1 MNEFLL
7 SLLLTGAL
15 STGPTLPFWMTANQF
30 GLMPEHSGALALVQA
45 GTQYDPAKDFQWKW
59 GASLAANLD
68 KGPTADF
75 NLMVDELYA
84 SLKWRALSLDLGM
97 RHDPLDFYGA
107 AATLGSL
114 STTGG
119 HLIASGNARSMPGY
133 MLRLD
138 PVPVPFTGKHVWLY
152 GAFGDFKTLDKRYV
166 QGALVHRTQLF
177 VKVSVSRLDFDFGID
192 HYAIWAGQNPKVAM
206 PATFANY
213 FRVITGRSASASG
226 SHSDQLNVIGD
237 QGGGELF
244 RLSWRG
250 DGWHAI
256 LQHDIPYNDGSGMA
270 FLNFPDGVNTLCV
283 GFDRKNHW
291 VSDVAYEF
299 MYTRNQSGWS
309 HKRPVP
315 DQLQPSGGD
324 NYFNNEEYRSG
335 WTHFGHPIGFPLFV
349 PKGTHAGTWTG
360 WNIVLGIENNRL
372 RAHHIGVSGMLF
384 HQFPYK
390 LMLTF
395 SQNYG
400 LYKKPYLGES
410 PWNKEPGTVKETAL
424 HQVSGAFVG
433 EVPVLLYNRHGF
445 TITYGIY
452 ADRGQLLPDQF
463 GFSLGLR
470 YELGR

>member
-166 QGALVHRTQLF
+166 QGELVHRTQLF

-192 HYAIWAGQNPKVAM
+192 HYAIWAGQNPKADM
-206 PATFANY
+206 PVTFENY
-213 FRVITGRSASASG
+213 LRVITGRSASTAG
-226 SHSDQLNVIGD
+226 SPNDRYNVIGD
-237 QGGGELF
+237 QGGGEVF
-244 RLSWRG
+244 RLSWQG
-250 DGWHAI
+250 DGWRTI
-256 LQHDIPYNDGSGMA
+256 LQHDIPYSDGSGMC
-270 FLNFPDGVNTLCV
+270 FLNFPDGVNTL
-283 GFDRKNHW
+283 GFSFDRKNRW
-291 VSDVAYEF
+291 VSDVVYEF
-299 MYTRNQSGWS
+299 IYTRNQSGWS
-309 HKRPVP
+309 HERPSL
-315 DQLQPSGGD
+315 DHIQPGGGD

-335 WTHFGHPIGFPLFV
+335 WTHFGHTIGLPLFV

-360 WNIVLGIENNRL
+360 QNIVPGIENNRI
-372 RAHHIGVSGMLF
+372 RAHHIGLSGNLF
-384 HQFPYK
+384 RQFPYK

-410 PWNKEPGTVKETAL
+410 PWNKEPGTVVEIPL
-424 HQVSGAFVG
+424 RQVSGAFVG
-433 EVPVLLYNRHGF
+433 EVPVLLYNSHGF
-445 TITYGIY
+445 SISYGIF

-463 GFSLGLR
+463 GFSLGVR
-470 YELGR
+470 YEFGR

>member
-45 GTQYDPAKDFQWKW
+45 GTQYDPTKDFQWKW

-138 PVPVPFTGKHVWLY
+138 SVPVPFTGKHVWLY

-192 HYAIWAGQNPKVAM
+192 HYAIWAGQNPKADM
-206 PATFANY
+206 PVTFENY
-213 FRVITGRSASASG
+213 LRVITARHASASG
-226 SHSDQLNVIGD
+226 TWSDRHNVIGD

-250 DGWHAI
+250 DGWRTV
-256 LQHDIPYNDGSGMA
+256 LQHDIPYSDGSGLA
-270 FLNFPDGVNTLCV
+270 FQNFPDGVNTL
-283 GFDRKNHW
+283 GFSFDRKDRW
-291 VSDVAYEF
+291 VSDVVYEF
-299 MYTRNQSGWS
+299 QYTRWQSG
-309 HKRPVP
+309 P
-315 DQLQPSGGD
+315 
-324 NYFNNEEYRSG
+324 FN
-335 WTHFGHPIGFPLFV
+335 P
-349 PKGTHAGTWTG
+349 
-360 WNIVLGIENNRL
+360 
-372 RAHHIGVSGMLF
+372 
-384 HQFPYK
+384 
-390 LMLTF
+390 
-395 SQNYG
+395 
-400 LYKKPYLGES
+400 
-410 PWNKEPGTVKETAL
+410 
-424 HQVSGAFVG
+424 
-433 EVPVLLYNRHGF
+433 
-445 TITYGIY
+445 
-452 ADRGQLLPDQF
+452 
-463 GFSLGLR
+463 
-470 YELGR
+470 

>member
-45 GTQYDPAKDFQWKW
+45 GTQYDPTKDFQWKW

-192 HYAIWAGQNPKVAM
+192 HYAIWAGQNPKADM
-206 PATFANY
+206 PVTFENY
-213 FRVITGRSASASG
+213 LRVITARHASASG
-226 SHSDQLNVIGD
+226 TWSDRHNVIGD

-250 DGWHAI
+250 DGWRTI
-256 LQHDIPYNDGSGMA
+256 LQHDIPYSDGSGLA
-270 FLNFPDGVNTLCV
+270 FQNFPDGVNTL
-283 GFDRKNHW
+283 GFSFDRKDRW
-291 VSDVAYEF
+291 VSDVVYEF
-299 MYTRNQSGWS
+299 QYTRWQSG
-309 HKRPVP
+309 PFNP
-315 DQLQPSGGD
+315 MPSNHSGNYIIGGGD
-324 NYFNNEEYRSG
+324 NYFNNDEYRSG
-335 WTHFGHPIGFPLFV
+335 WTYYGRPIGNPLFF
-349 PKGTHAGTWTG
+349 PAGTRKGT
-360 WNIVLGIENNRL
+360 WNGKEVVLGVENNRV
-372 RAHHIGVSGMLF
+372 RAHHLGVSGRLF
-384 HQFPYK
+384 KKMPYK
-390 LMLTF
+390 LMLTY

-400 LYKKPYLGES
+400 IYKRPYAGKTA
-410 PWNKEPGTVKETAL
+410 WNKEWGTVEETPL
-424 HQVSGAFVG
+424 QQMSGAFLG
-433 EVPVLLYNRHGF
+433 EVPLKNITL
-445 TITYGIY
+445 TYGLY
-452 ADRGQLLPDQF
+452 ADRGSVLPDAF

-470 YELGR
+470 YELGH